1 MFRMLFYILP
11 LQIIQRLIG
20 SVLVINRGV
29 DLINKVTGILL
40 AINILLIETL
50 I

>member
-1 MFRMLFYILP
+1 MLFYILP
-11 LQIIQRLIG
+11 LQIIQGLIG

>member
-1 MFRMLFYILP
+1 MLFYILP